1 MVKRPTPREQAL
13 SDGMRSFPDRR
24 GERAV
29 ECCLKR
35 KGAYYHHLAGT
46 SGNWRAA
53 GPRTQVF
60 GPGIPYQLDSD
71 PACPFPRRPSLSLA
85 SVLHR

>member
-1 MVKRPTPREQAL
+1 MVKRPTPLEQAL
-13 SDGMRSFPDRR
+13 VDGMKRFPDRR

-35 KGAYYHHLAGT
+35 KGAYYHDLAGP

-53 GPRTQVF
+53 GPETTVF
-60 GPGIPYQLDSD
+60 GPGT
-71 PACPFPRRPSLSLA
+71 PARADTHSAATIRG
-85 SVLHR
+85 